1 LGNKLGYWNTDIF
14 GFCKA
19 LKEDLKFDNKDK
31 NVLLI
36 GCGGTGRAIIAGL
49 SWKKQYTRKIY
60 IYENNEQVVRSAQKY
75 FFQDLSSQ
83 FSFLKQ
89 KLEFIS
95 IGQIPQVI
103 KKCQLLVN
111 ATPIGMESD
120 EGSAIDKNLLEE
132 NKHLSVYDVVYNRE
146 TRLIK
151 DAKSLELP
159 ARGGLG
165 MLLYQG
171 ARSFEIWTG
180 KEAPIEIMRQA
191 LNKEVNKL

>member
-1 LGNKLGYWNTDIF
+1 
-14 GFCKA
+14 
-19 LKEDLKFDNKDK
+19 
-31 NVLLI
+31 
-36 GCGGTGRAIIAGL
+36 
-49 SWKKQYTRKIY
+49 
-60 IYENNEQVVRSAQKY
+60 VVRSAQKY